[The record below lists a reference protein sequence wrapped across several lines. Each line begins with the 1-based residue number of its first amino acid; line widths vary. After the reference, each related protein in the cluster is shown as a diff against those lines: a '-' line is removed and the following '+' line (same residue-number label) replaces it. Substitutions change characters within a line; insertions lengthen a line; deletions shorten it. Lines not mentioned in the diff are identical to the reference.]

1 MGREWLPERRD
12 AKKVYR
18 IARTEGPLAGSE
30 EMDPSYQHKKVT
42 IETLTIPALAAVN
55 RSIGDSTRA
64 GPLVL
69 LVPLDDHT

>member
-1 MGREWLPERRD
+1 
-12 AKKVYR
+12 
-18 IARTEGPLAGSE
+18 
-30 EMDPSYQHKKVT
+30 MDPSYQHKKVT
-42 IETLTIPALAAVN
+42 IESLTIPALAAVN